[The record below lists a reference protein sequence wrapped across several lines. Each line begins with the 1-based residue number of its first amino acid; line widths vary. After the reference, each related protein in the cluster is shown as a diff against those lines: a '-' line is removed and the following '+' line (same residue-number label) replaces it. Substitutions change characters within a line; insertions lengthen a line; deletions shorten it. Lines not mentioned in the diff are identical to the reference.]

1 MQSKPAKL
9 QAVLVILALVFTLF
23 ASALPTKAAAD
34 DTTAPAAQTNAV
46 SDPNTSGIW
55 FNTQG
60 FNTSTVGRIWADKT
74 VATDKIEFKNGPLA
88 QQGASVSKS
97 ADSDFLVALS
107 AISSGMSTSSTT
119 TKALDVVLVLDAS
132 GSMDD
137 PMGESDSSKRIEALK
152 TAANGLLDTVAEK
165 NQNLATDKQ
174 IHVAIVKYAGDE
186 SYRVGNDMYRDGQF
200 TYNYSQVMKSLTTCT
215 SDTVGSFK
223 STVSKISPAGATRA
237 DNGMKRAQAALESAR
252 QDAKKV
258 VIFFTDG
265 TPTSKTQFS
274 TTVANNAVKTAKEL
288 KDANVEIYT
297 VGIFSGADPDADPN
311 GQDYVSPENRFMH
324 AISSNHP
331 NATTY
336 DNVGT
341 RATDSKGNPT
351 DYYKAATDSSE
362 LSQVFQDIIISA
374 TQDLAVPTHIEG
386 NDPSQAGYVTFNDT
400 LGDYMEVKG
409 FNAIAFADE
418 IFNTAPTTSVETKSD
433 STVTTYTFQGK
444 PDEGTEAYPN
454 DADLSDVIITVTHY
468 TTDYRHGDDVQVR
481 IPATMLPLR
490 RYTVTTVDGATQMSI
505 TPTYPISVF
514 YSVGLKANV
523 RDVLSGT
530 ITADTTALATSLS
543 DYMADK
549 GMTSTADFYANA
561 YTGKTNAEGWTIG
574 DTTASFVPATT
585 NSYYYHTEKTLL
597 YTDEDCKTPAKDF
610 EYGKDYYYKLDFYQI
625 DRNAST
631 LAGKPATAT
640 AGSDSV
646 KINIA
651 STSGVLKDGTIYKD
665 TDGNYYIKAGTKR
678 GSLPQALDAKLGKK
692 SENLTGTA
700 ARRIDFGWNEDFTIG
715 KLYLG
720 NNGKLTLDTTG
731 SLRVAKV
738 VDVAEGCEANPDQTF
753 IMRLHALG
761 VADGNYTYKIG
772 DTSHTITFSSGDAI
786 LELKGGETAEIMG
799 LPAGSTVTVTEDGS
813 YANGTA
819 APGYQFKSISVSAG
833 GALSDKQ
840 ATVTIVAGKTGS
852 NAPQVTVTNRYTP
865 ASVTLDNPF
874 PATKTLTGRDW
885 LDTDQFEFR
894 LERFSPSDAPLP
906 AGAVSGTNYVR
917 VLLTQYPGTAA
928 DTAVSVYFGSVTFTK
943 PGTYEYNIYEIDP
956 GNSKIPGVSYD
967 NTVYRVT
974 IVVEDKNG
982 QLAVTSQEIKKVVN
996 GQPTGDAVNAAAFTN
1011 DYNATE
1017 EVVNLA
1023 ARKIYVDP
1031 SNATSLAAGQFSFT
1045 IAPSDNDETGNAVTY
1060 DPASIP
1066 MPANNTTTTLN
1077 NANGWVNFE
1086 RITFTQA
1093 DVGKTY
1099 YYSVSENKDTD
1110 SNITYSEES
1119 YLVKCRVYDL
1129 PTNATNN
1136 PADVEVEVTYYK
1148 NVNGKW
1154 ETNWDGKPTAQDDTP
1169 VTFTNT
1175 YNAGTATAT
1184 LTLDKR
1190 VLDAQGSAMTWQDNY
1205 NFTFTV
1211 TAQSPANA
1219 PLPNPATVTVS
1230 KDSHSAS
1237 FGELTFDKVGTYIY
1251 TITENDADLPAG
1263 ITKADPVTATVK
1275 VELGNDGKLKATVT
1289 YSNTSTDGNAL
1300 FDNTYNT
1307 TPYTTPASALFKV
1320 RKVLA
1325 GRDWLNSDLFLF
1337 DLAAGEN
1344 NPPMP
1349 AEGDRVAAIRNTS
1362 TNYEATL
1369 GGSAPLTFT
1378 QPGTYT
1384 YYISERVRSIPGIT
1398 YDTHRYKV
1406 EVKIEDNH
1414 AGALVCSSVTYYR
1427 GTPDGSGGYTYNE
1440 PALTGDAA
1448 IATFTNTYKAGSVT
1462 LDGATNLRV
1471 SKTLIGRP
1479 WAEGESFTFTLAR
1492 AEGNPN
1498 APMPDSDTLTLD
1510 SANKSGSFGNITYD
1524 EVGTYTY
1531 TITENEDATHTGIS
1545 KWDKSTYTVTV
1556 TVTNDPTT
1564 GKLVATATMSKD
1576 GAPVSGN
1583 TARFV
1588 NFDDT
1593 PTKEVTDGNGNT
1605 IDGQVVTP
1613 GQHLTYTINWVNS
1626 ESAPATITIV
1636 DTLPANT
1643 TLDAQTVTDGGVYD
1657 AGTLTWTIQADAAQ
1671 SGSVSF
1677 TVVVNGDANGKIEN
1691 TATVNGVSTNTTS
1704 NYLPAT
1710 VTLTAT
1716 KKLESNVDRALQD
1729 DEFTFVVED
1738 ASKAEGDPSRQVAS
1752 GKNKADGSV
1761 TFSPALTFTAAGDYS
1776 YIIRELDEDKTG
1788 YTYDN
1793 KQYTVTIHVSLVDGV
1808 LVADA
1813 PVYKLD
1819 NAVVNGAEFTNIYDA
1834 TVPTGLSFDV
1844 KATKALDGRTW
1855 SEKDNFRFE
1864 LVDDQKNA
1872 VVSTVSAISN
1882 GDGKTGRIEFNGIGL
1897 TSVEKAYAT
1906 LLAAAEPIPVEPELP
1921 EEPAQ
1926 VDPAE
1931 GDEQPADTTTDTEQP
1946 TLPED
1951 GEQATPETA
1960 VAAYTME
1967 EPRAVV
1973 IGEMVGEVEPVVEP
1987 TTEPETEPE
1996 AEPETEPEPQPEA
2009 APETQ
2014 PAPAIDE
2021 QAVKELLT
2029 RWYTIREVSG
2039 DTSKG
2044 ITYDSTVYKVC
2055 VTLAD
2060 KGDGTL
2066 KIGSVKY
2073 YKADGVTELQEGDV
2087 VFTNRYQAADATL
2100 TVTARKQLTGR
2111 DLAEGEFTFK
2121 LFEGDNEIATTTNAA
2136 DGSVAFT
2143 LTYHDQDGTDTQT
2156 HTYKIVEVN
2165 DGKDAITYDDTAYTF
2180 VVAVTDDGS
2189 GQLAAAITEQSWT
2202 GSMTFRNTYTPP
2214 ATPTP
2219 TPGPTATPTPAP
2231 KPSATPAP
2239 QATATPAP
2247 APARIPQ
2254 TADSFPLA
2262 LLIGLL
2268 AISGGA
2274 LAVLLTARKR
2284 GKK

>member
-9 QAVLVILALVFTLF
+9 QAVLVMLALVFTLF

-34 DTTAPAAQTNAV
+34 DTTTPAAQTNAV

-74 VATDKIEFKNGPLA
+74 VATDTIEFENGPLA
-88 QQGASVSKS
+88 DKHQSVSKS
-97 ADSDFLVALS
+97 ANSDFLVALS

-137 PMGESDSSKRIEALK
+137 PMGQTDSTRRINALK
-152 TAANGLLDTVAEK
+152 DAINGTDSAEGVLDYIVKQNSTLAA
-165 NQNLATDKQ
+165 DKQ
-174 IHVAIVKYAGDE
+174 IQVAIVKYAGNISDE
-186 SYRVGNDMYRDGQF
+186 VGNDTYRDGQN
-200 TYNYSQVMKSLTTCT
+200 TYNYSQVMKALGVCT

-223 STVSKISPAGATRA
+223 STVRSISPAGATRA
-237 DNGMKRAQAALESAR
+237 DNGMTLAKGILDADTR
-252 QDAKKV
+252 DAKKV

-265 TPTSKTQFS
+265 KPTSFS
-274 TTVANNAVKTAKEL
+274 EFDPGVANRAITTAKAL
-288 KDANVEIYT
+288 KDNKAEIYT
-297 VGIFSGADPDADPN
+297 VGIFSGANPDADPTN
-311 GQDYVSPENRFMH
+311 GRTSAENRFMH
-324 AISSNHP
+324 AVSSNYP
-331 NATTY
+331 NATSYTT
-336 DNVGT
+336 NPNTLGA

-351 DYYKAATDSSE
+351 DYYKAATDSDE
-362 LSQVFQDIIISA
+362 LNQVFQDIIINA
-374 TQDLAVPTHIEG
+374 TQDLAAPTHIEG

-418 IFNTAPTTSVETKSD
+418 IFNTAPTTTVDDTQEGR
-433 STVTTYTFQGK
+433 TVTTYTFQGK

-543 DYMADK
+543 DYMAEK
-549 GMTSTADFYANA
+549 NMTSTADFYANA
-561 YTGKTNAEGWTIG
+561 YTGKTNAEDWTIG

-597 YTDEDCKTPAKDF
+597 YTDKDCTTPAKDF

-631 LAGKPATAT
+631 LEGKPATAT
-640 AGSDSV
+640 AGSNSV

-651 STSGVLKDGTIYKD
+651 STSGVLNDGTIYKD

-678 GSLPQALDAKLGKK
+678 GSLPQALDAELGEK
-692 SENLTGTA
+692 SKNLTGTA
-700 ARRIDFGWNEDFTIG
+700 DRRIDFGWNEDFTIG

-731 SLRVAKV
+731 SLRITKD

-761 VADGNYTYKIG
+761 VTDGKYTYKIG
-772 DTSHTITFSSGDAI
+772 DATHTITFSSGDAI
-786 LELKGGETAEIMG
+786 LELKGGETAEIIG

-813 YANGTA
+813 YANGTN

-833 GALSDKQ
+833 GKLSNKQ
-840 ATVTIVAGKTGS
+840 ATVTIAAGKTGS
-852 NAPQVTVTNRYTP
+852 NAPQVTITNSYTP
-865 ASVTLDNPF
+865 APVTLDAPF
-874 PATKTLTGRDW
+874 QVTKTLTGRNW
-885 LDTDQFEFR
+885 LASDKFEFL
-894 LERFSPSDAPLP
+894 LERVTTDAPMPITALGKSY
-906 AGAVSGTNYVR
+906 AKMT
-917 VLLTQYPGTAA
+917 LTQSEGTSAG
-928 DTAVSVYFGSVTFTK
+928 TVIPFNFGNVTFTK
-943 PGTYEYNIYEIDP
+943 PGTYEYDISEVDP
-956 GNSKIPGVSYD
+956 VNNKIVGVSYD

-974 IVVEDKNG
+974 IKIKDDGGRLVLDSCVINTVTNG
-982 QLAVTSQEIKKVVN
+982 TLSDEAY
-996 GQPTGDAVNAAAFTN
+996 PAAAFTN
-1011 DYNATE
+1011 VYNAESETIS
-1017 EVVNLA
+1017 LTA
-1023 ARKIYVDP
+1023 KKIYKDD
-1031 SNATSLAAGQFSFT
+1031 SNATKLTDWKFNFKIEA
-1045 IAPSDNDETGNAVTY
+1045 SDKDENKTPVSY
-1060 DPASIP
+1060 DPAIP
-1066 MPANNTTTTLN
+1066 MPTNTEAQN
-1077 NANGWVNFE
+1077 NALGQVSFNGITYTGEHVNH
-1086 RITFTQA
+1086 
-1093 DVGKTY
+1093 TY
-1099 YYSVSENKDTD
+1099 YYL
-1110 SNITYSEES
+1110 ISEERGDNTHIS
-1119 YLVKCRVYDL
+1119 YSQEKYLAKCEVYENGTTAEGKANVDVK
-1129 PTNATNN
+1129 
-1136 PADVEVEVTYYK
+1136 VTYYK
-1148 NVNGKW
+1148 NVNDEWKAI
-1154 ETNWDGKPTAQDDTP
+1154 EVSAQEQTP

-1175 YNAGTATAT
+1175 YNAGEAKAT
-1184 LTLDKR
+1184 LALDKR
-1190 VLDAQGSAMTWQDNY
+1190 VLDAQGNAMDWQSNY

-1211 TAQSPANA
+1211 TAQSPADA
-1219 PLPNPATVTVS
+1219 TLPNPATVTVS
-1230 KDSHSAS
+1230 KDSRSAL
-1237 FGELTFDKVGTYIY
+1237 FGELTFDKIGTYIY
-1251 TITENDADLPAG
+1251 TITESGDNLPAG
-1263 ITKADPVTATVK
+1263 ITKAAPVTATVK

-1289 YSNTSTDGNAL
+1289 YSSTSTDGKAL

-1320 RKVLA
+1320 RKVLD
-1325 GRDWLNSDLFLF
+1325 GRTWLDSDLFLF

-1349 AEGDRVAAIRNTS
+1349 AEGNRVAVIRNTS
-1362 TNYEATL
+1362 TNHEATL
-1369 GGSAPLTFT
+1369 GGSDQLTFT

-1384 YYISERVRSIPGIT
+1384 YYISERVRAIPGIT

-1414 AGALVCSSVTYYR
+1414 AGKLVCSSVTYYR

-1440 PALTGDAA
+1440 SGLTGSAA
-1448 IATFTNTYKAGSVT
+1448 IATFTNTYKAGSAT
-1462 LDGATNLRV
+1462 LEGATNLRV

-1479 WAEGESFTFTLAR
+1479 WADGESFTFTLAP
-1492 AEGNPN
+1492 AAGNSN
-1498 APMPDSDTLTLD
+1498 APMPASNTLTLD
-1510 SANKSGSFGNITYD
+1510 SANPSGSFGNITYD
-1524 EVGTYTY
+1524 TADTYKY
-1531 TITENEDATHTGIS
+1531 TITENVDADHAGITQ
-1545 KWDKSTYTVTV
+1545 WDRTSYTVTV

-1576 GAPVSGN
+1576 DASVSGN

-1588 NFDDT
+1588 NFDET
-1593 PTKEVTDGNGNT
+1593 PTKEVTDASGNS

-1613 GQHLTYTINWVNS
+1613 GQRLTYTINWVNS
-1626 ESAPATITIV
+1626 QSEPAAITIV

-1677 TVVVNGDANGKIEN
+1677 TVVVNDDADGKITN

-1716 KKLESNVDRALQD
+1716 KKLKSNVDRALQD
-1729 DEFTFVVED
+1729 NEFTFVVED
-1738 ASKAEGDPSRQVAS
+1738 ANGQVAS

-1776 YIIRELDEDKTG
+1776 YIIRELNEDKTG

-1793 KQYTVTIHVSLVDGV
+1793 KQYTVTIHVDLVNGA

-1813 PVYKLD
+1813 PAYKLD
-1819 NAVVNGAEFTNIYDA
+1819 NAVVDGAEFTNTYDA
-1834 TVPTGLSFDV
+1834 TVPAGLSFDV

-1864 LVDDQKNA
+1864 LVDDQKNE

-1906 LLAAAEPIPVEPELP
+1906 LLAAAEPIPIEPELP

-1926 VDPAE
+1926 VAPAE
-1931 GDEQPADTTTDTEQP
+1931 GDEQPADSEPTDTEQP

-1960 VAAYTME
+1960 VAAYAME

-1973 IGEMVGEVEPVVEP
+1973 IGEMEGEVEPVVEP

-1996 AEPETEPEPQPEA
+1996 AEPEAKPEPLPEN

-2014 PAPAIDE
+2014 PAPVVDE

-2039 DTSKG
+2039 DTRKG

-2060 KGDGTL
+2060 NGDGTL
-2066 KIGSVKY
+2066 KINSVKY
-2073 YKADGVTELQEGDV
+2073 YKADGKTELQEGEV

-2111 DLAEGEFTFK
+2111 DLAAGEFTFK

-2180 VVAVTDDGS
+2180 TVAVTDDGS

-2219 TPGPTATPTPAP
+2219 TPGPTTTPTPAP

-2247 APARIPQ
+2247 APVRIPQ

-2268 AISGGA
+2268 AVSGGA